1 MNYQQKIIPDG
12 GGYKGLL
19 VANGEVV
26 YTSERCSTLKEAA
39 DNIRQ
44 HMSRNAVSTSAKKII
59 NKAPLTFSYNPPP
72 THTAPRRCCGR

>member
-19 VANGEVV
+19 IANGEVI

-39 DNIRQ
+39 DKIRNQ
-44 HMSRNAVSTSAKKII
+44 MPRQSTVSTNKQVI
-59 NKAPLTFSYNPPP
+59 NKAPLSFSYNPP
-72 THTAPRRCCGR
+72 ASVSPRRCCGR